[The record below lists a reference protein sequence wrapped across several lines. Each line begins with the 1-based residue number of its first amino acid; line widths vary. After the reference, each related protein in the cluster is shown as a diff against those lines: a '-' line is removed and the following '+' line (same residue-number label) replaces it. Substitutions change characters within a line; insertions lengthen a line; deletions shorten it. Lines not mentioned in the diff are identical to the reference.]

1 MNAVRI
7 ISIVFGSLLMGALL
21 GLIPFFYGRKKG
33 YDTMGLICMVLCMI
47 GSFIAGLFLSV
58 PICLVSVIVIAVK
71 KKPDGDANSYYNPHN
86 DSYMNQNP
94 NQYMNQNPNQYTN
107 PNPNQ
112 YTNQYTDPNQ
122 NTNQYY
128 SYGQQAWG
136 AENGQQNSNADV
148 QNLYCPACGKQ
159 LKPGTAYCTNC
170 GRKM

>member
-33 YDTMGLICMVLCMI
+33 YDTMGVICMVLCMI

-71 KKPDGDANSYYNPHN
+71 KKPTRDANSYYNPYN
-86 DSYMNQNP
+86 DQYMNQNP
-94 NQYMNQNPNQYTN
+94 NQYMNQ
-107 PNPNQ
+107 NPNQ

-128 SYGQQAWG
+128 SNGQQAWG
-136 AENGQQNSNADV
+136 EAESGQQNSNVDV
-148 QNLYCPACGKQ
+148 QNLCCPACGKQ